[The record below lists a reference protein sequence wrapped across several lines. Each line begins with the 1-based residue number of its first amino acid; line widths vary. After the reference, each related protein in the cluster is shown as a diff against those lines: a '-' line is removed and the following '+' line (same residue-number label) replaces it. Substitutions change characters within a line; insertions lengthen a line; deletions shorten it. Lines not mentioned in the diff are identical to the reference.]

1 MSNIDNLEG
10 EEGGMENQQMS
21 QPDFSKRQMH
31 SMIQELEIMAMQ
43 KGGQS
48 SIDFNKLDSSQIDKV
63 LETMADNEKNA
74 FAFHTKRIDAMKE
87 IELRKID
94 ASVIHQKTLKIVLI
108 GVIVVIL
115 PVITLSILF
124 LKENFIIPWLTFL
137 TGILGGFGLSK
148 AATSLFKPIDTKN
161 PIKEDE
167 DMD

>member
-31 SMIQELEIMAMQ
+31 SMIQELEIMAML

-124 LKENFIIPWLTFL
+124 LKENFFIPWLTFL

>member
-124 LKENFIIPWLTFL
+124 LKENFFIPWLTFL